1 MKTELEILEQIGHP
15 YIVRVLDL
23 FEDDENIYVAQ
34 ELLPE
39 GNLQQFLRRVSAKRR
54 TFREKDAANMVWQ
67 IMLAVRY
74 VHEAGMIHRDLKME
88 NIMVDMTPQGDGT
101 SDIVCKLTDFGFAC
115 VMEPGSNINLVLGT
129 PYYMAPEMVEH
140 ENYD

>member
-1 MKTELEILEQIGHP
+1 
-15 YIVRVLDL
+15 
-23 FEDDENIYVAQ
+23 
-34 ELLPE
+34 
-39 GNLQQFLRRVSAKRR
+39 
-54 TFREKDAANMVWQ
+54 MVWQ